1 MDNLSL
7 GLSLTVTGIGTV
19 FFILLLLQLF
29 MTGEAWLLSTRSSK
43 TQEPTNIQPEPVSQT
58 PGEVETQKLSPQV
71 IAAIMGAIACHTGRP
86 TRNFRLVSVR
96 KAAERQAS
104 AVWSFQGRTD
114 LINTRSSF
122 YAKGGT
128 K

>member
-58 PGEVETQKLSPQV
+58 PGEVETQKL
-71 IAAIMGAIACHTGRP
+71 
-86 TRNFRLVSVR
+86 
-96 KAAERQAS
+96 
-104 AVWSFQGRTD
+104 
-114 LINTRSSF
+114 
-122 YAKGGT
+122 
-128 K
+128 